1 MVWFLIVQ
9 SISFITLF
17 LESVC
22 LPPSHSLCTA
32 FTKPQSALPVDVP
45 GVRSAA
51 PSAITGWLRLAPVG
65 VGTDMYLSR
74 IRLLLSH
81 PWCIFP
87 PRSTWL
93 AGAAGPA
100 LLWGHATRLGCR
112 NVYTACWLPAR
123 INSMSFLALP
133 RNVVFF
139 RDEIK
144 HFSELGCFPYS
155 LQCFSASP

>member
-9 SISFITLF
+9 SISFITFF

-65 VGTDMYLSR
+65 VGTDMYLFR

-100 LLWGHATRLGCR
+100 LPWGHAARLGCR
-112 NVYTACWLPAR
+112 NVYTAGPQQLVGFQLESIQCLSLPYQGMLY
-123 INSMSFLALP
+123 S
-133 RNVVFF
+133 
-139 RDEIK
+139 
-144 HFSELGCFPYS
+144 SEMR
-155 LQCFSASP
+155 